1 MKTPCDHPT
10 NVDKSNLIMHSKPK
24 ESNSNFLES
33 FQNFINENQEGLKDN
48 LPKTPTF
55 DKPKENIMTNLTQIN
70 QNSNNN
76 EQIQFDN
83 NNSNNNNKAS
93 VRNSNHKHSFI
104 DQKKSTSSQKS
115 RTSSKKEDI
124 IITYLANSNLVINN
138 EIIQSSPKLTMYID
152 DNDIFVNG
160 ETKIEINASG
170 LINGG
175 GRNAKDGIVIFGGGD
190 SENITTPIKPDI
202 ELNYQ
207 NNINLKQYQHYP
219 YVFAIYF
226 QKESKN
232 YFLRAYSG
240 EGSDNMILFIKLTYG
255 IELPLKQKEFLA
267 IGNSIFQITPLKN
280 DNLEIHIIA
289 GYPYVNDNNNTPTS
303 IEPRKFFDKNE
314 INEITIGRDSKCTY
328 PFKTDN
334 SFSRIQTTI
343 GYENGSW
350 IIRDGTK
357 FKPSKNGTWLF
368 GLHSFPIKDDL
379 TVEALST
386 KIRFRLK
393 E

>member
-1 MKTPCDHPT
+1 
-10 NVDKSNLIMHSKPK
+10 MHSKPK
-24 ESNSNFLES
+24 ESNSNFLEV
-33 FQNFINENQEGLKDN
+33 FQNLIIENQENIKDN

-55 DKPKENIMTNLTQIN
+55 DKPKENIITNLTQIN

-76 EQIQFDN
+76 EQIHLDN
-83 NNSNNNNKAS
+83 KPS
-93 VRNSNHKHSFI
+93 VHSFNHKHSFI

-138 EIIQSSPKLTMYID
+138 DIIQSSPKLTMYID

-175 GRNAKDGIVIFGGGD
+175 GRNAKDGVVIFGGGD
-190 SENITTPIKPDI
+190 SKHITTPIKPDI

-207 NNINLKQYQHYP
+207 NNINLKQYQNYP

-240 EGSDNMILFIKLTYG
+240 EGSDNMILFIKLTSG

-289 GYPYVNDNNNTPTS
+289 GLPSVNESGNNNNMSTS

-328 PFKTDN
+328 PFKSDN

-357 FKPSKNGTWLF
+357 LKPSKNGTWLF

-386 KIRFRLK
+386 KIRFGLK